1 MLSAKNKKL
10 QPKARIKQGAAKS
23 LDAEARGK
31 TVSLQWV
38 ACLLLLLG
46 GIFYSGLQLV
56 QSADEMRFLYRSMD
70 ELQSNQDVLLANY
83 SRLLLERSTL
93 ASMQTVEAVATT
105 ELQMFFPETIV
116 KVSN

>member
-1 MLSAKNKKL
+1 
-10 QPKARIKQGAAKS
+10 
-23 LDAEARGK
+23 
-31 TVSLQWV
+31 
-38 ACLLLLLG
+38 
-46 GIFYSGLQLV
+46 
-56 QSADEMRFLYRSMD
+56 MD

-116 KVSN
+116 QVSN